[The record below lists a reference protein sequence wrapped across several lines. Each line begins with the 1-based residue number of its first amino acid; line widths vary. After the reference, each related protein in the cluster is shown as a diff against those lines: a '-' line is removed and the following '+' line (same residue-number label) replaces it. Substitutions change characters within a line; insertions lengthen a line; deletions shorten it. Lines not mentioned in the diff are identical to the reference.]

1 MSNFKR
7 YYKKI
12 RKYDNDYYDVYE
24 YLGAVDFKKL
34 RNPLKMINQMQF
46 KPKPRPQSP
55 SVTEHKTFV
64 PEVQEII
71 DSVDPKE
78 EAVLKQVREFLYQN
92 MVSKIIVVIIIT
104 YLTFKIFYKGFI
116 DCNNATNIF

>member
-1 MSNFKR
+1 
-7 YYKKI
+7 
-12 RKYDNDYYDVYE
+12 
-24 YLGAVDFKKL
+24 
-34 RNPLKMINQMQF
+34 MQF

-55 SVTEHKTFV
+55 SVIEHKTFV

-104 YLTFKIFYKGFI
+104 YLTFKKIYFIKVLLIVITLQIFFRI
-116 DCNNATNIF
+116 

>member
-1 MSNFKR
+1 
-7 YYKKI
+7 
-12 RKYDNDYYDVYE
+12 
-24 YLGAVDFKKL
+24 
-34 RNPLKMINQMQF
+34 MQF

-92 MVSKIIVVIIIT
+92 MVSKIISHN
-104 YLTFKIFYKGFI
+104 LTLLLI
-116 DCNNATNIF
+116 DVKMSCSISIKNTIKYVNVCNNFRI

>member
-1 MSNFKR
+1 
-7 YYKKI
+7 
-12 RKYDNDYYDVYE
+12 
-24 YLGAVDFKKL
+24 
-34 RNPLKMINQMQF
+34 MINQMQF

-55 SVTEHKTFV
+55 SVIEHKTFV

-92 MVSKIIVVIIIT
+92 MVCKIISHS
-104 YLTFKIFYKGFI
+104 LTLLIIFY
-116 DCNNATNIF
+116 

>member
-1 MSNFKR
+1 MYNNYHCAVF
-7 YYKKI
+7 
-12 RKYDNDYYDVYE
+12 E

-92 MVSKIIVVIIIT
+92 MVSRIIAPVMTTLLLILN
-104 YLTFKIFYKGFI
+104 YYKAVLQI
-116 DCNNATNIF
+116 

>member
-1 MSNFKR
+1 MYNSCHYAVF
-7 YYKKI
+7 
-12 RKYDNDYYDVYE
+12 E
-24 YLGAVDFKKL
+24 FLGAIDFKKL

-55 SVTEHKTFV
+55 SVIEHKTFV

-92 MVSKIIVVIIIT
+92 MVSKIISHSLTLLIICII
-104 YLTFKIFYKGFI
+104 LLEFLI
-116 DCNNATNIF
+116 

>member
-1 MSNFKR
+1 
-7 YYKKI
+7 
-12 RKYDNDYYDVYE
+12 
-24 YLGAVDFKKL
+24 
-34 RNPLKMINQMQF
+34 MQF

-92 MVSKIIVVIIIT
+92 MVNEI
-104 YLTFKIFYKGFI
+104 L
-116 DCNNATNIF
+116 D